1 MAEERGKERANDA
14 GQDGTMGGDR
24 GDAKAQP
31 SGPKGDNPAT
41 AGQGE
46 TKVTQGPAEQ
56 AEGQLNP
63 SSPGDTG
70 TTPGSN
76 APVG

>member
-1 MAEERGKERANDA
+1 MVEENKRPQAEGKVEPKTGDPAAAGKED
-14 GQDGTMGGDR
+14 
-24 GDAKAQP
+24 
-31 SGPKGDNPAT
+31 
-41 AGQGE
+41 
-46 TKVTQGPAEQ
+46 TKVTSEVPEK

-76 APVG
+76 APLG